1 MPTFDGGHYF
11 LTALAPIR
19 TGVVKDGKT
28 SPIHALRKSL
38 DLLATAEQTPD
49 CQGQSPFARNTR
61 NHFARFVIIDD
72 VAYNGRVE
80 RDTLLAT
87 LSGDNLV
94 AAQRQDHL
102 PRPFLLFVVDFD
114 ARSGDASERDSY
126 LSELWN
132 TMGQELRNIFTFC
145 EIFDERVNNA
155 ASFAKYIADCQL
167 ETTMSFNDYYID
179 PLDLPSWP
187 VTPFKWAGVAA
198 AGVLAIGLV
207 ISLLNWVFDFAPH
220 YGFWLTLL
228 GAGALA
234 LVAGAAHWTVTIAGE
249 KPFPAAPDSDLP
261 TVLKSLRLQRVFTRF
276 AIDNQMLS
284 VATDASSAQKLYD
297 NFAAFIGDN
306 KPEDLQAP
314 TQSPGVIGDNKR
326 KALHPPT
333 QAPGVSSACRGTP

>member
-19 TGVVKDGKT
+19 TGVVEDGLAET
-28 SPIHALRKSL
+28 SPVHALRKRL

-49 CQGQSPFARNTR
+49 CKGRSPFARNTR
-61 NHFARFVIIDD
+61 NHFARLVIVDD
-72 VAYNGRVE
+72 VAYNGRVG

-87 LSGDNLV
+87 ASGGNLV
-94 AAQRQDHL
+94 VAQPQDHL
-102 PRPFLLFVVDFD
+102 SRPFLLFVVDFD
-114 ARSGDASERDSY
+114 AASGDAGERDAY
-126 LSELWN
+126 LSELWS
-132 TMGQELRNIFTFC
+132 TMGQELRDIFTFC
-145 EIFDERVNNA
+145 EKFDHRVNDA

-187 VTPFKWAGVAA
+187 VTPFKRAGVAA

-207 ISLLNWVFDFAPH
+207 FSLLNWVTGFAPH
-220 YGFWLTLL
+220 TGFWLTLL

-234 LVAGAAHWTVTIAGE
+234 LVAAAAYWTVTIAGE

-261 TVLKSLRLQRVFTRF
+261 TVLKSLHLQRAFTRF

-284 VATDASSAQKLYD
+284 VATDAASAQKLHD
-297 NFAAFIGDN
+297 NFAAFIDDN
-306 KPEDLQAP
+306 RPED
-314 TQSPGVIGDNKR
+314 R
-326 KALHPPT
+326 KAPT
-333 QAPGVSSACRGTP
+333 QAPGVVGI